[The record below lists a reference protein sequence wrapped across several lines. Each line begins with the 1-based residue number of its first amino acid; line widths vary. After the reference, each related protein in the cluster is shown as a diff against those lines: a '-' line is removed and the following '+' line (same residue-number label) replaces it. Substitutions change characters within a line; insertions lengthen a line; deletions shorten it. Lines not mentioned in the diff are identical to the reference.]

1 MFTAL
6 IHNLRSI
13 FFAWALMCFAPML
26 FSSAHARAAGVEV
39 MNAKLEST
47 DEGYR
52 VFVSFSFELGS
63 DLKSAINEGIPV
75 SFTAEV
81 EINRPRWYWFDE
93 KTIRSSQTVRIQ
105 YDLWRRQYTAA
116 VNGGLKQ
123 NFNSLEEA
131 MALVWRPRRW
141 LVADKKALN
150 PSATYNV
157 AVRLKLDSNQL
168 SKPMLITSF
177 SNSDWRLASEW
188 KRFTFKAD
196 DK

>member
-1 MFTAL
+1 MMFFCAQ
-6 IHNLRSI
+6 
-13 FFAWALMCFAPML
+13 
-26 FSSAHARAAGVEV
+26 AHASGVEV
-39 MNAKLEST
+39 TTAKIESS

-52 VFVSFSFELGS
+52 VLVAFSFELGN
-63 DLKSAINEGIPV
+63 DLKTAINEGIPV

-93 KTIRSSQTVRIQ
+93 KTIRSAQTVKIQ

-123 NFNSLEEA
+123 NFATLEEA
-131 MALVWRPRRW
+131 MTLVLRPRRW
-141 LVADKKALN
+141 LVADKNALN
-150 PSATYNV
+150 SNATYNV

-168 SKPMLITSF
+168 SRPMLITSF

>member
-1 MFTAL
+1 MAWTL
-6 IHNLRSI
+6 II
-13 FFAWALMCFAPML
+13 FASVLLPCAP
-26 FSSAHARAAGVEV
+26 ARATGVEV
-39 MNAKLEST
+39 TTAKLESS

-52 VFVSFSFELGS
+52 VLVAFSFELGS
-63 DLKSAINEGIPV
+63 DLKTAINEGIPV

-93 KTIRSSQTVRIQ
+93 KTIRSSQTVKIQ

-123 NFNSLEEA
+123 NFAKLEDA
-131 MALVWRPRRW
+131 MSLVWRPRRW
-141 LVADKKALN
+141 IVADKKALN
-150 PSATYNV
+150 LNATYNV
-157 AVRLKLDSNQL
+157 GVRLKLDSNQL

>member
-1 MFTAL
+1 MIARL
-6 IHNLRSI
+6 IHISRSI

-26 FSSAHARAAGVEV
+26 FSSAPAQAAGVEV

-52 VFVSFSFELGS
+52 VFVSFSFELGP
-63 DLKSAINEGIPV
+63 DLKNAINEGIPV

-93 KTIRSSQTVRIQ
+93 KTIRSSQTVKVQ

-141 LVADKKALN
+141 LVADKNTLN
-150 PSATYNV
+150 PGATYNV
-157 AVRLKLDSNQL
+157 GVRLKLDSNQL

>member
-1 MFTAL
+1 MFSSL
-6 IHNLRSI
+6 IHFSRSI
-13 FFAWALMCFAPML
+13 LIAWALSCLAPMM
-26 FSSAHARAAGVEV
+26 FSCAQAYAAGVEV
-39 MNAKLEST
+39 TTAKIETS

-52 VFVSFSFELGS
+52 VLLAFSFELGN
-63 DLKSAINEGIPV
+63 DLKKAINEGIPV

-81 EINRPRWYWFDE
+81 EMNRPRWYWFDE
-93 KTIRSSQTVRIQ
+93 KTIRSSQTVKIQ

-123 NFNSLEEA
+123 NFPTLEEA
-131 MALVWRPRRW
+131 MSLVWRPRRW
-141 LVADKKALN
+141 LVADKNALN
-150 PSATYNV
+150 PNATYNV

-168 SKPMLITSF
+168 SRPMLITSF

>member
-1 MFTAL
+1 MLTRL
-6 IHNLRSI
+6 IHFSRSLFVAWTLII
-13 FFAWALMCFAPML
+13 FASVLLPCA
-26 FSSAHARAAGVEV
+26 SAQATGVEV
-39 MNAKLEST
+39 TTAKLESS

-52 VFVSFSFELGS
+52 VLVAFSFELGQ
-63 DLKSAINEGIPV
+63 DLKTAINEGIPV

-93 KTIRSSQTVRIQ
+93 KTIRSSQTVKIQ

-123 NFNSLEEA
+123 SFAKLEDA
-131 MALVWRPRRW
+131 MSLVWRPRRW
-141 LVADKKALN
+141 IVADKNALN
-150 PSATYNV
+150 LNATYNV
-157 AVRLKLDSNQL
+157 GVRLKLDSNQL

>member
-1 MFTAL
+1 MLTHL
-6 IHNLRSI
+6 IHFSRSI
-13 FFAWALMCFAPML
+13 LLAWTLILFASVVSPHALVQAT
-26 FSSAHARAAGVEV
+26 GVEV
-39 MNAKLEST
+39 TTAKLETS

-52 VFVSFSFELGS
+52 VLVAFSFELGS
-63 DLKSAINEGIPV
+63 DLKNAINEGIPV

-93 KTIRSSQTVRIQ
+93 KTIRSSQTVKIQ

-123 NFNSLEEA
+123 NFAKLEDA
-131 MALVWRPRRW
+131 MGLVWRPRRW
-141 LVADKKALN
+141 IVADKNALHLN
-150 PSATYNV
+150 ATYNV
-157 AVRLKLDSNQL
+157 AVRLKLDSNEL

>member
-1 MFTAL
+1 MITGL

-13 FFAWALMCFAPML
+13 FFAWALIFFAPML
-26 FSSAHARAAGVEV
+26 LSSAPAHAAGVEV

-63 DLKSAINEGIPV
+63 DLKSAINDGIPV

-81 EINRPRWYWFDE
+81 EINRPRWYWLDE
-93 KTIRSSQTVRIQ
+93 KTIYSSQTVKIQ
-105 YDLWRRQYTAA
+105 YDLWRRQYTAV

-150 PSATYNV
+150 PGATYNV

-177 SNSDWRLASEW
+177 SNSDWRLASDW

>member
-1 MFTAL
+1 MLTRL
-6 IHNLRSI
+6 IHFSRSFFLAWTLI
-13 FFAWALMCFAPML
+13 FASVVFPCALV
-26 FSSAHARAAGVEV
+26 HANGVEV
-39 MNAKLEST
+39 TTAKLETS
-47 DEGYR
+47 DDGYR
-52 VFVSFSFELGS
+52 VLVAFSFELS
-63 DLKSAINEGIPV
+63 NELKLAINEGIPV

-93 KTIRSSQTVRIQ
+93 KTIRSSQTVKIQ

-123 NFNSLEEA
+123 NFAKLEDA
-131 MALVWRPRRW
+131 MTLVWRPRRW
-141 LVADKKALN
+141 IVADKNALN
-150 PSATYNV
+150 LNATYNV